1 MTTDSTAAGSL
12 NAQSVSPSMTVR
24 DLAMSSAWYRDVL
37 GFKIEEQH
45 ERDGALR
52 AVSLSAGAIRVML
65 NQDDGA
71 KGFDRVKGLGFSI
84 YITTQQS
91 VDEIAQR
98 IKSTGYTLDVEP
110 SDMPWG
116 VRMISLHDHDGY
128 KLVFAKPI

>member
-1 MTTDSTAAGSL
+1 VTTDSADSIL
-12 NAQSVSPSMTVR
+12 NAQSVAPSMTVN
-24 DLAMSSAWYRDVL
+24 DLAVSSAWYRDVL

-52 AVSLSAGAIRVML
+52 AVGLSAGAIRVLL
-65 NQDDGA
+65 NQEDVA
-71 KGFDRVKGLGFSI
+71 KGRDRIKGLGFSI

-91 VDEIAQR
+91 VDEIAAR
-98 IKSTGYTLDVEP
+98 IKATGYTLDVEP

-116 VRMISLHDHDGY
+116 VRMISLRDPDGY